1 MKQVYAVHPDDYK
14 RYDTEGIRDNFLLE
28 SLFEKGKT
36 NFVYTHYDR
45 MIVGG
50 AMPADKQIELANF
63 SILKADYFLERR
75 EMGIINVGG
84 EGVICVDGEKFTLS
98 KLDCLYIG
106 KGVQKVSFSSAHV
119 SQPAVLYILSAPAHV
134 KYPTRLL
141 QKQNSESNS
150 LGSPETSNQRTI
162 YRYIHKN
169 GIQSC
174 QLVMGL
180 TILEKGSVWNTIPP
194 HTHDRRMEVYFYFDV
209 PENQVVFHYMG
220 LPQETRHIIMK
231 NYQAAVSPPW
241 SIHAGGGTSNY
252 GFIWGMTGENLE
264 YSDMDAIQLNDL
276 R

>member
-1 MKQVYAVHPDDYK
+1 MKQVYAVHPGDYK
-14 RYDTEGIRDNFLLE
+14 TYDTEAIRNQFLLE
-28 SLFEKGKT
+28 SLFEIGSI

-50 AMPADKQIELANF
+50 AMPTDKALELPNF
-63 SILKADYFLERR
+63 PILKADYFLERR
-75 EMGIINVGG
+75 EVGVINVGG
-84 EGVICVDGEKFTLS
+84 DGVVTVEGEKFTLS

-106 KGVQKVSFSSAHV
+106 KGTQNVSFSSV
-119 SQPAVLYILSAPAHV
+119 NPSQPAVLYILSAPAHA

-141 QKQNSESNS
+141 QKKEAESNS
-150 LGSPETSNQRTI
+150 LGSLETSNQRTI

-220 LPQETRHIIMK
+220 LPQETRHIVMK
-231 NYQAAVSPPW
+231 NHQAVVSPPW

-252 GFIWGMTGENLE
+252 GFIWGMAGENLE
-264 YSDMDAIQLNDL
+264 YSDMDALQLIDL
-276 R
+276 K

>member
-14 RYDTEGIRDNFLLE
+14 SYNTEAIRKNFLLD
-28 SLFEKGKT
+28 SLFEPGKI

-50 AMPADKQIELANF
+50 VIPTDKEIDLPNF
-63 SILKADYFLERR
+63 PILKADYFLQRR
-75 EMGIINVGG
+75 ELGIINVGG
-84 EGVICVDGEKFTLS
+84 DGIITVAGEKFNLS

-106 KGVQKVSFSSAHV
+106 KGVQEVSFASANAA
-119 SQPAVLYILSAPAHV
+119 QPAVLYILSAPAHA
-134 KYPTRLL
+134 KYPTQLL
-141 QKQNSESNS
+141 QKKDTESGN
-150 LGSPETSNQRTI
+150 LGSLETSNQRTI

-194 HTHDRRMEVYFYFDV
+194 HTHDRRMEAYFYFDV
-209 PENQVVFHYMG
+209 PENQVVFHYRG

-231 NYQAAVSPPW
+231 NYQAVVSPPW
-241 SIHAGGGTSNY
+241 SIHAGGGSSNY
-252 GFIWGMTGENLE
+252 GFIWGMAGENLE
-264 YSDMDAIQLNDL
+264 YSDMDALQLNDL
-276 R
+276 K